1 MGSVPLRKKKSNN
14 GRQTSQ
20 HGSAQKPGIDSQ
32 EKQQREGNKNEAEC
46 NERGSTLVSLYRIVV
61 TKSLKCLK
69 WHRRD
74 DYVYNDDYKTTHK
87 TTIALDK
94 FSWLYTEID
103 TFLGN
108 YRRH

>member
-46 NERGSTLVSLYRIVV
+46 NERGRTLVSLYRIV
-61 TKSLKCLK
+61 
-69 WHRRD
+69 RD
-74 DYVYNDDYKTTHK
+74 Q
-87 TTIALDK
+87 IIQMPELMSPA
-94 FSWLYTEID
+94 
-103 TFLGN
+103 
-108 YRRH
+108 R